1 MARKTQAVVGCEGEV
16 RRCRGKI
23 KALSEE
29 NEALRQKVREAEDAC
44 KFLEFDLGLALRK
57 AERMEEDL
65 KLLLSS
71 PTAPCDPSRVH
82 FRHISFI
89 PTLPEIE
96 ESDAEDPT
104 QSSSRRG
111 LSSDLGWETSDEDLF
126 SLRKELFP
134 ASDACK
140 NSFASVAGLAVE
152 KQSSVWVPGGRKASR
167 PYWGCRGSV
176 VASFLRGRRVWGLVQ
191 QLWMLVF
198 RFMRRPR

>member
-1 MARKTQAVVGCEGEV
+1 MARKTQTLTVCEGEI

-23 KALSEE
+23 RDLSEE
-29 NEALRQKVREAEDAC
+29 NQALRQKVREAEDTC

-57 AERMEEDL
+57 AERLEEDL
-65 KLLLSS
+65 KLFLSS
-71 PTAPCDPSRVH
+71 PIAPCDSSRVH

-111 LSSDLGWETSDEDLF
+111 LSSDLGYETSDEDMF

-140 NSFASVAGLAVE
+140 NSFVSVSGLAVE
-152 KQSSVWVPGGRKASR
+152 KQSAVWVPGGRR
-167 PYWGCRGSV
+167 VNRQCWGRGSV
-176 VASFLRGRRVWGLVQ
+176 VPAFLRGRRVWGLVQ

-198 RFMRRPR
+198 RYMRRSR

>member
-1 MARKTQAVVGCEGEV
+1 MVGCEGEV

-23 KALSEE
+23 KALSED

-140 NSFASVAGLAVE
+140 NSFASV
-152 KQSSVWVPGGRKASR
+152 PGGRKASR